1 MRALNEAQI
10 EALLAAI
17 RLGLKGD
24 AIEKIVITIK
34 PKPKPKQ

>member
-1 MRALNEAQI
+1 MDAEQI

-17 RLGLKGD
+17 RLGLEGD
-24 AIEKIVITIK
+24 AIEKIVITVK